1 MSNNGGSAFPIPGSV
16 VRNGIGNY
24 SVTSSEGMTLRDY
37 FAAVALGGLIA
48 AGDNGALSDGTWTF
62 PQLRSRVAYA
72 YADAMLQERKK

>member
-1 MSNNGGSAFPIPGSV
+1 MSDNGGSAFP
-16 VRNGIGNY
+16 Y
-24 SVTSSEGMTLRDY
+24 SALSPEGPEVYKDSEGMSLRDY